1 MRTELTNPRPSRA
14 ASTIPAVMASTLNW
28 DMSFGTQI
36 ELEKV
41 GTFVEIMS
49 RRERERERKGESK
62 KEKRKRE
69 RHKFGRSRFL
79 RLSLWILSN
88 VFEGSK
94 KD

>member
-49 RRERERERKGESK
+49 RREREREE
-62 KEKRKRE
+62 
-69 RHKFGRSRFL
+69 GR
-79 RLSLWILSN
+79 IE
-88 VFEGSK
+88 EGK
-94 KD
+94 TQEGKA